1 MAPDTYKSID
11 KTIHAEFVRFLSK
24 IQGFVKLLELLCSLD
39 QQFFLFCNFLFI
51 FSFKIIVSRNVY

>member
-24 IQGFVKLLELLCSLD
+24 IQGFVKLCSLD